1 MKGLYAPVSETE
13 QAMDRE
19 KGYSLVYGN
28 DINVSVEESIAE
40 DDTADTTCGTSSSE
54 YMRPMGRQH

>member
-13 QAMDRE
+13 QAMDRQ

-28 DINVSVEESIAE
+28 DVNVSVEESISE
-40 DDTADTTCGTSSSE
+40 DDTANTTLIAKAE
-54 YMRPMGRQH
+54 

>member
-28 DINVSVEESIAE
+28 DINVSVEESITE
-40 DDTADTTCGTSSSE
+40 DDTANTTYGVSDP
-54 YMRPMGRQH
+54 R

>member
-13 QAMDRE
+13 QAMDKQ

-28 DINVSVEESIAE
+28 DIDVSVEESITE
-40 DDTADTTCGTSSSE
+40 DDTADTT
-54 YMRPMGRQH
+54 